1 MPKDPGSLNT
11 CQWTELAVEWQAE
24 EDNEAEGLIQIALII
39 GPVITY
45 L

>member
-1 MPKDPGSLNT
+1 ML
-11 CQWTELAVEWQAE
+11 TELAVEWQAG

-39 GPVITY
+39 EPVIAY